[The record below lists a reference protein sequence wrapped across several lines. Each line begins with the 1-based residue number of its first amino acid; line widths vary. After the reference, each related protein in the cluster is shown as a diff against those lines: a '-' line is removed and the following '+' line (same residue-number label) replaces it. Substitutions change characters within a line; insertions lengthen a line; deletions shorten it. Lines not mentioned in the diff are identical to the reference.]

1 MIAPLMQPML
11 IRARINFLTPMDSQ
25 IGCRLT
31 QILLN
36 AHETKL
42 VAKILRILTNFA
54 TSFIV
59 LFLFLGWMM
68 MIEMKNE

>member
-1 MIAPLMQPML
+1 MMIAPLMQPMP
-11 IRARINFLTPMDSQ
+11 IRARINFLTPMGSQ

-36 AHETKL
+36 AHGTKL

-54 TSFIV
+54 TSFYSFIFV
-59 LFLFLGWMM
+59 CWM
-68 MIEMKNE
+68 NDDD